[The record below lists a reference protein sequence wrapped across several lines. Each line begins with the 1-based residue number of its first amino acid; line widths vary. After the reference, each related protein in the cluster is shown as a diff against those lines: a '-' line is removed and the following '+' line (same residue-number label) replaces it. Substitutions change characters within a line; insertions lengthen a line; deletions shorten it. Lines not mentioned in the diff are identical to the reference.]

1 MSNGLRAQL
10 PIQKLFFLCCFITL
24 ITLYISYIEID
35 NYELVYFCENKVS
48 FFFSLSAS
56 GKPPT
61 FTEPLQPV
69 TAVEGSKLTLRCVVT
84 GSPVLDIKWYREG
97 RELRPTRDFKPSYDI
112 QTGEATLTIPEVF
125 PDDHGTYSCTAV
137 NKFGKDAT
145 TAMLT
150 VKGNFIIIIGFLSP
164 G

>member
-1 MSNGLRAQL
+1 MK
-10 PIQKLFFLCCFITL
+10 IKVF
-24 ITLYISYIEID
+24 YI
-35 NYELVYFCENKVS
+35 
-48 FFFSLSAS
+48 FFSSTAS

-125 PDDHGTYSCTAV
+125 PDDQGTYSCTAV

-150 VKGNFIIIIGFLSP
+150 VKGKIIYIFSQTN
-164 G
+164 

>member
-1 MSNGLRAQL
+1 MFH
-10 PIQKLFFLCCFITL
+10 ILFFIFHFYSFIFCL
-24 ITLYISYIEID
+24 HWRVNI
-35 NYELVYFCENKVS
+35 YFSE
-48 FFFSLSAS
+48 S
-56 GKPPT
+56 GKPPK

-125 PDDHGTYSCTAV
+125 PDDQGTFTCTAI
-137 NKFGKDAT
+137 NKYGKDAT

-150 VKGNFIIIIGFLSP
+150 VKGTPYKNIFIYFNLKKEYSNRHGRQISHQNACSLRLLIR
-164 G
+164 